1 MAWVVWVRGFVG
13 GVGDIGLNN
22 FGVGQKIWRGW
33 RGSIK
38 DWRGLKKKQR
48 GCGVGQNFGVGGM
61 GLERCFIKMVL
72 LKIWQNLLENTCT
85 QAEGLQIY

>member
-1 MAWVVWVRGFVG
+1 MWVRGFVG

-38 DWRGLKKKQR
+38 DWRG
-48 GCGVGQNFGVGGM
+48 
-61 GLERCFIKMVL
+61 
-72 LKIWQNLLENTCT
+72 
-85 QAEGLQIY
+85 